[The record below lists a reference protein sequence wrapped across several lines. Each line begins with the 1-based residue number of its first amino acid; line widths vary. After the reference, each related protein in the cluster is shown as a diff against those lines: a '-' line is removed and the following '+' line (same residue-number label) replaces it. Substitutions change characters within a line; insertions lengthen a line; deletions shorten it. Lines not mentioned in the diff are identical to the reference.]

1 MKLEVMNF
9 IELAKSRSSVRTY
22 LSKKVEEDKI
32 SYMLDCA
39 RFAPS
44 AVNSQPWTFIIVQE
58 EENRKHLQAC
68 YDREWFKSAPLYI
81 LVCGSHSQSWHRKSD
96 NKDHCDIDVA
106 IAVDHLVL
114 AATEQ
119 GLGTCWVCNFDVALC
134 STLFQLSNDVEP
146 IVILAIGYSDGND
159 AAKIRK
165 EMKEIVIRK

>member
-1 MKLEVMNF
+1 MNF

-114 AATEQ
+114 AA
-119 GLGTCWVCNFDVALC
+119 
-134 STLFQLSNDVEP
+134 S
-146 IVILAIGYSDGND
+146 
-159 AAKIRK
+159 
-165 EMKEIVIRK
+165 